1 MPILNA
7 LSCWYGYV
15 AEAYCQKD
23 LPAPQSLLSIKTVW
37 VRDERKRWSSVIL
50 DPTKSFVGVSVSPT
64 RGIDLL

>member
-15 AEAYCQKD
+15 AGAYCQEGF
-23 LPAPQSLLSIKTVW
+23 ASPQSLLSIKTVW

-50 DPTKSFVGVSVSPT
+50 DPTKSIASVSVSPT
-64 RGIDLL
+64 RGIDLF